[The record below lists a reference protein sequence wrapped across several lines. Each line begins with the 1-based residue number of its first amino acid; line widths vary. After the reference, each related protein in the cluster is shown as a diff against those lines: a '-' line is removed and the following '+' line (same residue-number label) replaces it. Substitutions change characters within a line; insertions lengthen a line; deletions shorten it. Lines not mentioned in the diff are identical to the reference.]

1 MEEKRRGLY
10 KSVSWNNVIHH
21 VLEENFLLTFILVY
35 LSVNQNMWILFFWY
49 VCFMLCFQRV
59 IKIFS
64 FGMVDLQL
72 VLFSAVQEVTQLY
85 I

>member
-1 MEEKRRGLY
+1 
-10 KSVSWNNVIHH
+10 
-21 VLEENFLLTFILVY
+21 
-35 LSVNQNMWILFFWY
+35 
-49 VCFMLCFQRV
+49 MLCFQRV